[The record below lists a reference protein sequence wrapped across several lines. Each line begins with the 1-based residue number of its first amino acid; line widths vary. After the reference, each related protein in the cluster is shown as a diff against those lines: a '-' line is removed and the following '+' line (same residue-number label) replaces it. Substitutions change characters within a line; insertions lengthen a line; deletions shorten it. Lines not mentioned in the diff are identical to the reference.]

1 MAGLL
6 KFAPSPFAVT
16 RNPQDFEFN
25 NFVQSIGCEGRF
37 GEPEPAMV
45 ESAIVV
51 LVYSA
56 VLTQMGCDF
65 PITHTYTHT
74 PSFSWSM
81 IRAGW
86 QLSRYVCRE
95 SMKTS

>member
-37 GEPEPAMV
+37 GEPEPAIV

-74 PSFSWSM
+74 HTFIQLVNDPCWL
-81 IRAGW
+81 ATEPVC
-86 QLSRYVCRE
+86 LSRKHE
-95 SMKTS
+95 N